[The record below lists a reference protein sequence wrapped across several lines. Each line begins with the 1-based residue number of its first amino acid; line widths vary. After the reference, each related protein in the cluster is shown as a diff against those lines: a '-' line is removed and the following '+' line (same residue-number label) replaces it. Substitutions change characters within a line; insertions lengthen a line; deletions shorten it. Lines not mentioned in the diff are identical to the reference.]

1 MPTKNTKII
10 TLRVPD
16 RVDFGDVNLHKFVTG
31 LYDMVNIG
39 AVEIINNELVMPER
53 DCESCDIKK
62 AYEEMKDIAH
72 DKNLSV
78 RDFLRMARRG

>member
-16 RVDFGDVNLHKFVTG
+16 RVDFGDVNLHKFVTS

-39 AVEIINNELVMPER
+39 AIEIINNELVMPER
-53 DCESCDIKK
+53 DCELCDIKK

>member
-16 RVDFGDVNLHKFVTG
+16 RVDFGDVNLHKFVTS

-39 AVEIINNELVMPER
+39 AIEIINNELVMPER

-62 AYEEMKDIAH
+62 AYEKMKDIAH